1 MCAFSVLLWE
11 NNNKFHFIRPVE
23 LHRSLL
29 CLIREILPYFAKTRS
44 RFRNMIC
51 AFSIV
56 LRCSKWRAEELRF
69 RVLRNKCKNSIQIRY
84 KKKGSLIQVTS
95 GSFRDT
101 LWIFRMLFVSKL
113 SATLDRIKLSLWEK
127 FCDSGFG
134 VISSHVSRKNGGANI
149 NLHSFRSA
157 LATLVFSEELR
168 S

>member
-11 NNNKFHFIRPVE
+11 NNVSFILFV
-23 LHRSLL
+23 LWNYTGV
-29 CLIREILPYFAKTRS
+29 YFAWFGRYYLILQRRDS
-44 RFRNMIC
+44 DSEIWYVHPVSSWDAVN
-51 AFSIV
+51 
-56 LRCSKWRAEELRF
+56 EELRNWDF
-69 RVLRNKCKNSIQIRY
+69 VFSETNARILFKYDVRRR
-84 KKKGSLIQVTS
+84 LIQVTS

-134 VISSHVSRKNGGANI
+134 VISSHVSRENGRTNI